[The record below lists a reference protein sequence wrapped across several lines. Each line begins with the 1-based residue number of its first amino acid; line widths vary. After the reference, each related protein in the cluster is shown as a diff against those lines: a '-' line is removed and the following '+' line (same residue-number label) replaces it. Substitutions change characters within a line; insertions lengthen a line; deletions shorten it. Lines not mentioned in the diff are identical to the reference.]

1 MSLLSIGTTALTAT
15 QAALSTTSHN
25 ISNIN
30 TEGYNRQRTE
40 FGTSLPN
47 FDGSHYVGSG
57 VQVAS
62 VRRLFDDFLANQV
75 RTFTSQEQQLDTVF
89 AFARQVDDL
98 LGSSEL
104 SLSSGLEGFF
114 SAVNEVANDPTSMP
128 ARQVMLTQADIL
140 ANRFNTLSTQLDGFK
155 DQVNTN
161 LVQDVKDVNILSQG
175 IADLNQAILEASG
188 GGRVAP
194 NDLLDQRDQLINKLA
209 AFVSVSTVPDSNGS
223 VSVFVGNGQALV
235 IGTSAIQLSIVP
247 NSLDPSQNEIGY
259 GPAQINI
266 SKQISGGSL
275 SGLLT
280 VRNDVIIAAE
290 TELDS
295 LAVGVT
301 NVFNEQHQKGITLN
315 GNIGGNLFLPTAT
328 DAGSI
333 RVAIIDPRDIAIAF
347 PVATTAT
354 VANTG
359 TSQIDIASIDATPPL
374 ALPLLA
380 SNITLTYDNT
390 TNQYT
395 IADGTDTATFS
406 YDSSTQSGID
416 FGLGAITAAWGTP
429 VELTVTISGV
439 PANGDVIT
447 IGNSSAVGDNRN
459 ALALADLQV
468 AKILNGNTQSFGD
481 SYGVL
486 VANVATRTNQA
497 EVGQKTQEGLLNQT
511 IQRYETVSGVNLD
524 EEAASLIK
532 FQQSYQ
538 AAAQII
544 SVSNTVFNA
553 LIAVV

>member
-30 TEGYNRQRTE
+30 TDGYNRQRTE

-459 ALALADLQV
+459 ALALADLQI

>member
-30 TEGYNRQRTE
+30 TDGYNRQRTD

-47 FDGSHYVGSG
+47 FEGSYYLGSG
-57 VQVAS
+57 VQVES
-62 VRRLFDDFLANQV
+62 VKRVFDDFLSTQV

-104 SLSSGLEGFF
+104 SLSSGLAGFF
-114 SAVNEVANDPTSMP
+114 DSVNEVANDPTSLP
-128 ARQVMLTQADIL
+128 ARQVMLTQAGIL
-140 ANRFNTLSTQLDGFK
+140 ANRFNTLSQQIDGFK
-155 DQVNTN
+155 EQVNAN
-161 LVQDVKDVNILSQG
+161 LEQNVKDINILSTG
-175 IADLNQAILEASG
+175 IANVNQAILEASG
-188 GGRVAP
+188 GSKAVP
-194 NDLLDQRDQLINKLA
+194 NDLLDQRDQLINELA
-209 AFVSVSTVPDSNGS
+209 AFVSVSTVKDSNGS
-223 VSVFVGNGQALV
+223 INVFVGNGQALV
-235 IGTSAIQLSIVP
+235 VGSSAIQLSIVP
-247 NSLDPSQNEIGY
+247 NAVDSSQNEIGY
-259 GPAQINI
+259 GPTQINI

-280 VRNDVIIAAE
+280 VRNDVILAAE

-301 NVFNEQHQKGITLN
+301 NALNEQHRKGVTLD
-315 GNIGGNLFLPTAT
+315 GNIGGNFFLPTAT

-333 RVAIIDPRDIAIAF
+333 RVAITDPRDIAIAF
-347 PVATTAT
+347 PVTTTETAT
-354 VANTG
+354 NTG
-359 TSQIDIASIDATPPL
+359 TSQIDIASIDAAPPL
-374 ALPLLA
+374 TLPLLA
-380 SNITLTYDNT
+380 ANVALTYDNT

-406 YDSSTQSGID
+406 YVPSSQSGID
-416 FGLGAITAAWGTP
+416 FDLAAITAAWGTP

-447 IGNSSAVGDNRN
+447 IGNSSAIGDNRN

-468 AKILNGNTQSFGD
+468 AKVLNGNTQSFGD
-481 SYGVL
+481 AYGVL

-497 EVGQKTQEGLLNQT
+497 EVGQKTQESLLNQT
-511 IQRYETVSGVNLD
+511 IQRYESVSGVNLD
-524 EEAASLIK
+524 EEAANLIK

-544 SVSNTVFNA
+544 SVSNTIFNA
-553 LIAVV
+553 LIQAV